1 MEIAACTAQR
11 APDGCGCVWKGPK
24 FPAAGITDVT
34 DSTDHIDYVG
44 GRPLSKH
51 LISREKRS
59 QRLFTPVRRRLTDR
73 NRGSGGC
80 DTKIVLIS
88 VAMRMRPG
96 LLHSFE
102 FRYRTHPS
110 PQEPTMIWAVI
121 EVIVVGFVAGL
132 IARTLLP
139 GPQNP
144 QGFLQTTA
152 LGILGAFVATVIGYL
167 VGWYQPA
174 SNQTA
179 GVIAS
184 IIGAIV
190 VLFIWHRVQSARLA
204 RR

>member
-1 MEIAACTAQR
+1 
-11 APDGCGCVWKGPK
+11 
-24 FPAAGITDVT
+24 
-34 DSTDHIDYVG
+34 
-44 GRPLSKH
+44 
-51 LISREKRS
+51 
-59 QRLFTPVRRRLTDR
+59 
-73 NRGSGGC
+73 
-80 DTKIVLIS
+80 
-88 VAMRMRPG
+88 
-96 LLHSFE
+96 
-102 FRYRTHPS
+102 
-110 PQEPTMIWAVI
+110 MIWAVI
-121 EVIVVGFVAGL
+121 EIIVVGFVAGL

-174 SNQTA
+174 SNPTA
-179 GVIAS
+179 SVIAS